1 MFKRNKLVKKLNK
14 QLQTL
19 EGKNGVNYL
28 RALLIGELN
37 RDTFSINEKEEN
49 ERMAKIL
56 RNNDSIS
63 LNNYINTL
71 SKQREDIYN
80 QVINIYPMVIR
91 NLISLLD
98 ETEHLAEL
106 HTRSALMGIVKE
118 PSNIEEWKE
127 VLNSPYKRL
136 EHLYFSFPYE
146 LENIFGVFNESLLD
160 DRIYQDIY
168 AQGKMDSL
176 ISLITAPGDHQQFFK
191 RELNYF
197 IKTCDNVS

>member
-19 EGKNGVNYL
+19 EGKNGINYL

-37 RDTFSINEKEEN
+37 KNTFSIKEKEEN

-56 RNNDSIS
+56 RNNDSVS

-71 SKQREDIYN
+71 SNKRKDIYH
-80 QVINIYPMVIR
+80 QVIIIYPMIIR

-106 HTRSALMGIVKE
+106 HNRSIHMGVVKN
-118 PSNIEEWKE
+118 PNNLEEWKQ

-146 LENIFGVFNESLLD
+146 VENIFSVFNESLLD
-160 DRIYQDIY
+160 DRIYNDIY
-168 AQGKMDSL
+168 AKGKMDSL
-176 ISLITAPGDHQQFFK
+176 ISLIIAPGDHQQFFK

-197 IKTCDNVS
+197 LTLCDKVS